1 MAKATRYV
9 ANFDSA
15 TAMLRAT
22 GRYLRGK
29 DFPQLGMM
37 PQSMMPLMQPVAGF
51 VNVLPRTLRERIYT
65 RNGWGE
71 AIPPRKLGNVRAE
84 EVSRWMVSQYPRR
97 RYPAV
102 VIGSSNGAAVHL
114 CAALGV
120 PWLPQT
126 FLIPVRHPGIHPDE
140 PREGMEWGEEHAPAL
155 LDANPDLQLH
165 HMHDPNQDR
174 LMLERM
180 TYFRVKR
187 LRLGETY
194 ERFLEDALPEGGT
207 IFLLECRLRWPTV
220 RVGERH
226 IFQHGAPGGAT
237 PEEYLRG
244 SERVEEYLK
253 RYGSHR
259 RRWDPPEPDGESPE
273 AEWGFEPAL
282 GEDVE
287 RFAEARGYRVRRIV
301 FEEPEELSPLVADLY
316 RWWYEERGLLA
327 NRLLVE
333 SFVLMEPYWAL
344 RTGSVPF
351 WSKFA
356 MEPPFASLERYL
368 DTTDA
373 YDEIRMM
380 LFSHGVDCVGLVPVE
395 SWRSI
400 LGRARKRGAFV
411 GVDERKFPRDFAT
424 FVRYYTDVKKIPAR
438 YPLPGPLALGRFDAF
453 LEQARGRYPVRWT

>member
-1 MAKATRYV
+1 MAKATRHI

-37 PQSMMPLMQPVAGF
+37 PAGAMPFMKPVGSS
-51 VNVLPRTLRERIYT
+51 VNALPEKVRERLYV
-65 RNGWGE
+65 RSGWGE
-71 AIPPRKLGNVRAE
+71 AIPPKKLGNVSAE
-84 EVSRWMVSQYPRR
+84 EVARWVVSQYPRR
-97 RYPAV
+97 RYQAAA
-102 VIGSSNGAAVHL
+102 IGSSNGALVHL
-114 CAALGV
+114 CGALGI

-126 FLIPVRHPGIHPDE
+126 FLIPVRRKLHPDE
-140 PREGMEWGEEHAPAL
+140 PQRNMEWGREHAPTL
-155 LDANPDLQLH
+155 LEANPELQLH
-165 HMHDPNQDR
+165 HMHDANQDR
-174 LMLERM
+174 LMIERM

-187 LRLGETY
+187 LRLGEAY
-194 ERFLEDALPEGGT
+194 ERFLEQTLSPGGT
-207 IFLLECRLRWPTV
+207 IFVVDCKLRWPTT
-220 RVGERH
+220 RVAERH
-226 IFQHGAPGGAT
+226 VFQHGAPGGAT

-287 RFAEARGYRVRRIV
+287 RFACERGYRVRRIV

-316 RWWYEERGLLA
+316 RWWYKERGLLA

-333 SFVLMEPYWAL
+333 SFVLMEPYWSL

-356 MEPPFASLERYL
+356 MEPPFAFLERYL
-368 DTTDA
+368 DGADP
-373 YDEIRMM
+373 YDHIHMM
-380 LFSHGVDCVGLVPVE
+380 LFSHGVDSVGLVPIE
-395 SWRSI
+395 RWRSV
-400 LGRARKRGAFV
+400 LGRARKRGSFV
-411 GVDERKFPRDFAT
+411 GVDEQRFPRDFAT

-438 YPLPGPLALGRFDAF
+438 YPLPGPLALGQLETF
-453 LEQARGRYPVRWT
+453 LEQSGDRYPVRWT